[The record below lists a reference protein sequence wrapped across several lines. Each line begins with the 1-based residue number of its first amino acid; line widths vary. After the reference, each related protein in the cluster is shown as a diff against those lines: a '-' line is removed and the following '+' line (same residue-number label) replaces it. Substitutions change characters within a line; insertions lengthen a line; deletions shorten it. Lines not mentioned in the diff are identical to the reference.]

1 MEPLASI
8 VVPVFNG
15 MAFLK
20 ASVDSALAQTY
31 PNIELVLVDGGSTD
45 GSRAWL
51 ATLHDPRIRVF
62 EMPPGTTAAENWT
75 AASQHAR
82 GEFITLLCQDDL
94 LYPAALALQVKDLQD
109 NPTAV
114 MSVARRDI
122 IDATGGFI
130 VRSRGTQGLD
140 PGLVSGTDALL
151 ASYRIGTNG
160 LGEPVAALF
169 PAEVLR
175 SALPW
180 NDLDPFLLDLE
191 LYSRVLASGPVFVRK
206 TTVGAFRV
214 SSQSWSTQ
222 LKATQRAQIARWQA
236 RVSHDLRPSRVS
248 QVRARVMLYVQPV
261 MRQAAY
267 SSARLMKS
275 FHG

>member
-1 MEPLASI
+1 MQPLASI

-15 MAFLK
+15 MGFLK
-20 ASVDSALAQTY
+20 ETLDSVLAQSY
-31 PNIELVLVDGGSTD
+31 PNFELVVVDGGSTD
-45 GSRAWL
+45 GSREWL
-51 ATLHDPRIRVF
+51 GTLSDARIRVF

-82 GEFITLLCQDDL
+82 GEFIKLLCQDDL
-94 LYPAALALQVKDLQD
+94 LYPDALALQVKDLLE
-109 NPTAV
+109 NPAAV

-122 IDATGGFI
+122 IDAAGGFI
-130 VRSRGTQGLD
+130 VRSRGTQWLD
-140 PGLVSGTDALL
+140 PGLVPGRDALL
-151 ASYRIGTNG
+151 ASYLLGTNG
-160 LGEPVAALF
+160 LGEPLAVLF

-175 SALPW
+175 AALPW
-180 NDLDPFLLDLE
+180 NDTDPFLLDLE
-191 LYSRVLASGPVFVRK
+191 LYSRVLAMGPIFVRK

-236 RVSHDLRPSRVS
+236 RMSHELHPSRGNRM
-248 QVRARVMLYVQPV
+248 RARVMLHVQPV
-261 MRQAAY
+261 LRQAAY
-267 SSARLMKS
+267 SSARLMNS